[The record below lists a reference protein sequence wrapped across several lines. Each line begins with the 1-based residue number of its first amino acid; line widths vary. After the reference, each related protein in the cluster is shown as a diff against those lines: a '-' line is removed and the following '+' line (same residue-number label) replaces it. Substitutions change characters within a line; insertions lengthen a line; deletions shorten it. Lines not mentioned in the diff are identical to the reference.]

1 MTHHHIRQHC
11 VVLRDERELLL
22 PVEKALRPQREE
34 SLKEASDEANR
45 LTVAPLFSKNN
56 HHLHIIKLVDNP
68 VISFNEKK
76 NSPLL
81 ASFMISSL
89 CERNCSSTEFA
100 CVS

>member
-45 LTVAPLFSKNN
+45 LTVAPLFSK
-56 HHLHIIKLVDNP
+56 II
-68 VISFNEKK
+68 I
-76 NSPLL
+76 
-81 ASFMISSL
+81 I
-89 CERNCSSTEFA
+89 TYHYH
-100 CVS
+100 